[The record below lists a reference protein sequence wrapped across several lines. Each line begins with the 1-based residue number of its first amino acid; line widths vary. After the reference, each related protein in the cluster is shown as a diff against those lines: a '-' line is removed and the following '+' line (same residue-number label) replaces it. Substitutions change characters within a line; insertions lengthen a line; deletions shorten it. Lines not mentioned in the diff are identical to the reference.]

1 MLERLK
7 VENPSQLWSEEVTT
21 VEKRPESSNV
31 MALKIEERAKGP
43 LEAEKGL
50 AWIVSRVIKKK
61 PALWYCPD
69 PWAVWDFWPTG
80 LKDDEYVF
88 EASRFEGICDSND
101 RKHTQIPGCTF
112 SLPFKVSF
120 NKQNSLLYVNTF
132 INIFLSQMLLCP
144 TWEIFSCAKN

>member
-1 MLERLK
+1 M
-7 VENPSQLWSEEVTT
+7 VISQRIDWKLNSFHIVLDLGLL
-21 VEKRPESSNV
+21 VFLFIS
-31 MALKIEERAKGP
+31 LF
-43 LEAEKGL
+43 L
-50 AWIVSRVIKKK
+50 AWQQ
-61 PALWYCPD
+61 WYCPD

-144 TWEIFSCAKN
+144 TWEIFSCAKFWKIQTNLYFLKVISSVFNI